1 MLRIVRATQWVDQN
15 QPKRRITMAPRS
27 VFVATL
33 LLAPLSVW
41 AADLP
46 KQGTDSYTTT
56 YVAVSRDQMKAG
68 DRMITAFESVGIT
81 RNDNGGAMFN
91 DMGARC
97 LGTSEVVG
105 KDAVSRGTCV
115 ETDDDGDEIY
125 STYQSKGL
133 SGTHTFV
140 GGTGKYAGL
149 SGTADYT
156 VQPVK
161 SPDGRG
167 MAIVRHK
174 AAWQRP

>member
-1 MLRIVRATQWVDQN
+1 MQT
-15 QPKRRITMAPRS
+15 RRTLLIAAGSGAVALAVTA
-27 VFVATL
+27 FATL
-33 LLAPLSVW
+33 LLMPLPAR

-56 YVAVSRDQMKAG
+56 YVIVSSNQLKAG
-68 DRMITAFESVGIT
+68 DRTVTTYDAVGVT
-81 RNDNGGAMFN
+81 RNDNGGPMFN

-97 LGTSEVVG
+97 VGTSEVIG

-115 ETDDDGDEIY
+115 ETDNDGDELY
-125 STYQSKGL
+125 STYQSKGA

-156 VQPVK
+156 TELVK
-161 SPDGRG
+161 GPDGRR

-174 AAWQRP
+174 ATWQRP

>member
-1 MLRIVRATQWVDQN
+1 MTVRAM
-15 QPKRRITMAPRS
+15 IT
-27 VFVATL
+27 ATL
-33 LLAPLSVW
+33 LLTPLPVR

-56 YVAVSRDQMKAG
+56 YVTVSRNQMKAG
-68 DRMITAFESVGIT
+68 DRSIAASEFVGIT
-81 RNDNGGAMFN
+81 RNDNGGPMFS

-97 LGTSEVVG
+97 LGTFEIVS
-105 KDAVSRGTCV
+105 KDAVGGGTCV
-115 ETDDDGDEIY
+115 ETDNDGDELY
-125 STYQSKGL
+125 STFQGKGE

-149 SGTADYT
+149 SGTAEYT
-156 VQPVK
+156 VQSVK

-174 AAWQRP
+174 ATWRRP